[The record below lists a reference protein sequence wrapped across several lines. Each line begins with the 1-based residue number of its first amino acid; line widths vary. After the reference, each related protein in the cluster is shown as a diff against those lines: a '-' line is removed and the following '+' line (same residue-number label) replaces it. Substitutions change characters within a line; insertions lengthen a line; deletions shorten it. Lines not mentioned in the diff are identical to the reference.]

1 MLEEYTNAFI
11 RNFIAFLP
19 ELIGAALLLIIGI
32 WVIRLIMRFINRIM
46 SKRNLDVSVAE
57 FLHDII
63 LWGLRIILI
72 IAVISKL
79 GIPTTSFIAALGAAG
94 LAIGMA
100 LQGSLA
106 NFAGGVLI
114 IIFKP
119 FRVGDYITAQ
129 GVSGTVDEISIFTT
143 KLITD
148 TNQMA
153 VIPNGNLSNDKVLNY
168 STLPHRREMMDIE
181 IDYGENI
188 HKAKEIILQIINKHP
203 DIIKEGQPA
212 PMVLVKELGK
222 HGVILQL
229 RYWTTTGDFW
239 ATRWDILEQIK
250 KTLEVEDIKIPY
262 EQKQIHIV
270 NSPESKKA

>member
-19 ELIGAALLLIIGI
+19 KLIGAALLLIIGI
-32 WVIRLIMRFINRIM
+32 WVIRLIMRFINRNM

-63 LWGLRIILI
+63 LWGLIIILI

-129 GVSGTVDEISIFTT
+129 GVSGT
-143 KLITD
+143 
-148 TNQMA
+148 
-153 VIPNGNLSNDKVLNY
+153 
-168 STLPHRREMMDIE
+168 
-181 IDYGENI
+181 
-188 HKAKEIILQIINKHP
+188 
-203 DIIKEGQPA
+203 
-212 PMVLVKELGK
+212 
-222 HGVILQL
+222 
-229 RYWTTTGDFW
+229 
-239 ATRWDILEQIK
+239 
-250 KTLEVEDIKIPY
+250 
-262 EQKQIHIV
+262 
-270 NSPESKKA
+270 